1 MTTKNISLDNEHIN
15 KLKPYVEKHNGN
27 FSSAIREI
35 IDNVGKSVVPENF
48 SLIHDPFLNWLIEET
63 RGRLLPDNILSM
75 MIDPSFIHDMIN
87 LSKNINKRLAN
98 LDWKVNVKIDYN
110 NNNNNKNNSN
120 NNNDLGYQCPILID
134 VAGPSYKM
142 NVTALMIS
150 QFIVQNS
157 PESSPF
163 LIKSVTHLGSHIQIE
178 LLSAASKKEGLK
190 SLQTFFGEMEET
202 TKAIKDR
209 KFFWNHMINR
219 HVISNY
225 QMVTIHRNYYEDI
238 LAGKIPMGETIIE
251 ILAKKPIQDI
261 PLVELLPLVKHVYEI
276 SGVVD
281 KVEIRDSNIILFHN
295 YRNKDATERL
305 KKSLIMLMETS
316 GHLYDGKTAA
326 NMLVIEHR
334 PDVGTK
340 INQLVEHLKNSDNKL
355 DQELATFVTYLKS
368 LNNIHDT
375 PMSISVMGRRI
386 GTSLIQEY
394 EKENNIKEW
403 NLENFQKAFTVIDS
417 KIHKDSEW
425 KTEGNGLLY
434 RIRKCAITMEDNN
447 FDAYICRASR
457 EAFKAAL
464 DYAFGK
470 KANLE
475 IRKLKAHG
483 DNYCEV
489 SIKLPKLIEY

>member
-1 MTTKNISLDNEHIN
+1 MTTKNISLDNEHLN
-15 KLKPYVEKHNGN
+15 RLKPYIEKHNGN
-27 FSSAIREI
+27 FSSAMREI
-35 IDNVGKSVVPENF
+35 IDKVEKSVIPENF
-48 SLIHDPFLNWLIEET
+48 SFVHDPYLNWLLEET
-63 RGRLLPDNILSM
+63 HGRLIPDNILSM
-75 MIDPSFIHDMIN
+75 IIDPSLIHDMSN
-87 LSKNINKRLAN
+87 LGKHINKKLAE
-98 LDWKVNVKIDYN
+98 LDWKVNIKIDYN
-110 NNNNNKNNSN
+110 NNNGNNKNNNIVFPSH
-120 NNNDLGYQCPILID
+120 IFID
-134 VAGPSYKM
+134 IIGTSYKM
-142 NVTALMIS
+142 SIVALMIS

-163 LIKSVTHLGSHIQIE
+163 LIKSVIHLGSHMQVE
-178 LLSAASKKEGLK
+178 LSNATSKKEGLK
-190 SLQTFFGEMEET
+190 SLHTFFGEMEDT

-209 KFFWNHMINR
+209 TSFWNQMVSR
-219 HVISNY
+219 HAISNY
-225 QMVTIHRNYYEDI
+225 QMVTIHKNYYEDI
-238 LAGKIPMGETIIE
+238 LAGKIPMGETMIE

-261 PLVELLPLVKHVYEI
+261 PLGELLPLIKQVYEI

-281 KVEIRDSNIILFHN
+281 KVEIRDSNIVLFHN
-295 YRNKDATERL
+295 YRNKDATERI
-305 KKSLIMLMETS
+305 KKSLIMLMETN

-326 NMLVIEHR
+326 NIIVLEHR

-340 INQLVEHLKNSDNKL
+340 INLLVEHLKNSDNKL
-355 DQELATFVTYLKS
+355 DQELATFMTYLKS
-368 LNNIHDT
+368 LNNINDT

-386 GTSLIQEY
+386 GTSLIQAY

-425 KTEGNGLLY
+425 KKEGSSLLY

-464 DYAFGK
+464 DYAFGN
-470 KANLE
+470 KADLE

-489 SIKLPKLIEY
+489 SIKLPQKETN

>member
-15 KLKPYVEKHNGN
+15 KLKPYIEKHNGN
-27 FSSAIREI
+27 FSSAIREL
-35 IDNVGKSVVPENF
+35 IDNAGKSVIPENS
-48 SLIHDPFLNWLIEET
+48 SLINDPFLNWLLEEMH
-63 RGRLLPDNILSM
+63 GRFIPDNILNLI
-75 MIDPSFIHDMIN
+75 IDPLFINDMSN

-98 LDWKVNVKIDYN
+98 LDWKVNVKIDCN
-110 NNNNNKNNSN
+110 NNNIKSN
-120 NNNDLGYQCPILID
+120 NMVSLSPISID
-134 VAGPSYKM
+134 ITGPSHKM
-142 NVTALMIS
+142 NIIALMVS
-150 QFIVQNS
+150 QFIIQNS

-163 LIKSVTHLGSHIQIE
+163 LIKSVTNLGSHIKIE
-178 LLSAASKKEGLK
+178 LLSTTNKKEGIK
-190 SLQTFFGEMEET
+190 SLHTFFGEMEET
-202 TKAIKDR
+202 ANAIKDR
-209 KFFWNHMINR
+209 TFFWNHMINR

-225 QMVTIHRNYYEDI
+225 QMVTIHKNYYEDI

-251 ILAKKPIQDI
+251 ILAKKPIQEI

-295 YRNKDATERL
+295 YRNREATERL
-305 KKSLIMLMETS
+305 KKSLIMLMETG

-340 INQLVEHLKNSDNKL
+340 INQLVEHLKDSNNKL

-368 LNNIHDT
+368 INNIHDT

-394 EKENNIKEW
+394 AKENNIKEW

-425 KTEGNGLLY
+425 KTEGDSLLY

-464 DYAFGK
+464 DYAFGN
-470 KANLE
+470 KANLD

-489 SIKLPKLIEY
+489 SIKLPQREIN